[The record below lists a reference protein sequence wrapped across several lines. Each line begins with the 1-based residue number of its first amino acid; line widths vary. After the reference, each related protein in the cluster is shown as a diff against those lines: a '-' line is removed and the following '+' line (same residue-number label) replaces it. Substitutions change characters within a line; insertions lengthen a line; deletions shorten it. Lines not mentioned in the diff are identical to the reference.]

1 MTAPD
6 VVIIGGGV
14 VGCAAGYELEC
25 AGARVTVIERD
36 GIASHASGFSFGG
49 LYPTSGSGIP
59 GPVQEPAKQA
69 LALHRELYPRLKAE
83 TGVDYELRQVQSIS
97 LVRAE
102 SGLGGLRKDCEWQ
115 RSHGFDAEMLSGRDV
130 YRLEPSL
137 APGLAGGLL
146 QRTHYELDSYKF
158 TLALAQGIE
167 KRGGKIVTAEAV
179 SLTVS
184 KGAVTGVRTRTGAT
198 ISAGAVVMATGP
210 WAGSPPDAGGV
221 VSFDKLRMAGDKL
234 RMAGDKLRMAPSGKP
249 RMARG
254 GDLPLPALPVKPVKG
269 EILRL
274 RLPGNDFQHRVG
286 LDGRNIARK
295 PDGLVWVGTTEWERG
310 FDDRPSPEGRD
321 FIMTGALRYAPV
333 LAGAELVQQTACL
346 RPLATDGLPIIGP
359 LTASL
364 GLYAATAAGKKGVLL
379 SLVMAKM
386 TAALALGGPPDHPV
400 PAGLSTARFG
410 L

>member
-14 VGCAAGYELEC
+14 VGCAAGYELAC

-83 TGVDYELRQVQSIS
+83 TGVDYELRQVQSI
-97 LVRAE
+97 LLARAE
-102 SGLGGLRKDCEWQ
+102 SGLAGLRKDCEWQ
-115 RSHGFDAEMLSGRDV
+115 RSQGFDAEMLSDRDL

-137 APGLAGGLL
+137 VPGLAGGLL
-146 QRTHYELDSYKF
+146 QRSHYELDSYKF
-158 TLALAQGIE
+158 TLALAQGID

-179 SLTVS
+179 SLTAS

-198 ISAGAVVMATGP
+198 ISAGAVVVATGP
-210 WAGSPPDAGGV
+210 WAGSPPDAEGV
-221 VSFDKLRMAGDKL
+221 PSFDKLRMAGDKF
-234 RMAGDKLRMAPSGKP
+234 RTAPSGKQG
-249 RMARG
+249 MARVG
-254 GDLPLPALPVKPVKG
+254 NLPLPVLPVKPVKG

-295 PDGLVWVGTTEWERG
+295 PDGSVWVGTTEWERG

-321 FIMTGALRYAPV
+321 FIMTGALGYAPA

-359 LTASL
+359 LTAAA

-379 SLVMAKM
+379 SLVVAKM
-386 TAALALGGPPDHPV
+386 TAALALGRPSDHPV
-400 PAGLSTARFG
+400 PAGLSTGRFG

>member
-14 VGCAAGYELEC
+14 VGCAAGYELAG

-69 LALHRELYPRLKAE
+69 LALHRALYPRLKAE

-102 SGLGGLRKDCEWQ
+102 SGLAGLRKGCQWQ
-115 RSHGFDAEMLSGRDV
+115 RSQGFDAEMLSGRDV

-198 ISAGAVVMATGP
+198 ISAGAVVVATGP

-221 VSFDKLRMAGDKL
+221 ASFDKLRMAGDKN
-234 RMAGDKLRMAPSGKP
+234 
-249 RMARG
+249 
-254 GDLPLPALPVKPVKG
+254 LPLPALPVKPVKG

-321 FIMTGALRYAPV
+321 FIMTGALGYAPA

-359 LTASL
+359 LTAAL
-364 GLYAATAAGKKGVLL
+364 GLFAATAAGKKGVLL

-386 TAALALGGPPDHPV
+386 TAALALGRPSDHPV
-400 PAGLSTARFG
+400 PDGLSTARFG